1 MARQTLAS
9 LYRSRRPSVGK
20 RMLSHSNI
28 LHNVL
33 CMVTY
38 HNLQAEQI
46 DYTIMTG
53 DTLEANLL
61 TRQSINF
68 LGNDSHRVKQ

>member
-1 MARQTLAS
+1 
-9 LYRSRRPSVGK
+9 
-20 RMLSHSNI
+20 
-28 LHNVL
+28 
-33 CMVTY
+33 MVTY

-53 DTLEANLL
+53 HTLEANLL